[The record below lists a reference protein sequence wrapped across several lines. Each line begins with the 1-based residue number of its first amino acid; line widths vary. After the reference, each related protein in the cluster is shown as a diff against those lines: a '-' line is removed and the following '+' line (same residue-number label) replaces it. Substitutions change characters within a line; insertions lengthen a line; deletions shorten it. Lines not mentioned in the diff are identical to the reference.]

1 MSKREEDRSG
11 KDRAHQ
17 PPPAQPSR
25 EQVWADMRRSSQ
37 GMRDLQQHLN
47 EIKDLDD
54 EAFAEATGSTDRTE
68 AMALLERLNSL
79 LSELD
84 HVTAELRPGVD

>member
-1 MSKREEDRSG
+1 MSKREDGSSDNAKSSSRT
-11 KDRAHQ
+11 A
-17 PPPAQPSR
+17 PTR
-25 EQVWADMRRSSQ
+25 EQVWADMRHSSQ

-47 EIKDLDD
+47 EIKDLED
-54 EAFAEATGSTDRTE
+54 EAFAEATGGTDRAE

-84 HVTAELRPGVD
+84 HVTAELRPSVD